1 LTESAFRGSDEDAFL
16 VAAHGKVEGQAVNAD
31 VIGNVRIDDRLESY
45 KTFFDHDWSRR
56 ISDLASG
63 TALEKAV
70 WTLAISWKG
79 AANTHA
85 MPGLMM
91 HSMYNLWQ
99 SFVNGDHAFA
109 PALVTALA
117 DRLPAEMGSSL
128 SNMRRKQLSSVI
140 RHIAEQVKDAT
151 TNAASAFDL
160 KTLWSDFLSPDIQEF
175 HLSLW
180 GSQRL
185 CYGAVYHAYEN
196 FIRQCVGIARKEP
209 DYQALFAQL
218 VRDGKAAFGETVT
231 AYCLEDQ
238 VVTAA
243 RLTRNAL
250 AHNGGRMTDRLRR
263 IPHDLVVE
271 NEEIQIMPPHTR
283 KLFDELKQRALTL
296 TERAVSLGG

>member
-1 LTESAFRGSDEDAFL
+1 L
-16 VAAHGKVEGQAVNAD
+16 EGQAVNSD

-56 ISDLASG
+56 ISDLANG
-63 TALEKAV
+63 RALEKAV
-70 WTLAISWKG
+70 WTLAISWKA

-85 MPGLMM
+85 MPWLMM

-99 SFVNGDHAFA
+99 SFVDGDHAFA

-117 DRLPAEMGSSL
+117 DRLPAEMGNSL
-128 SNMRRKQLSSVI
+128 SNMRRKQLANAV
-140 RHIAEQVKDAT
+140 RDIADQVKDAT
-151 TNAASAFDL
+151 TEAASAFDL
-160 KTLWSDFLSPDIQEF
+160 KTLWSDFLAPDIMEF

-196 FIRQCVGIARKEP
+196 FIRQCVEIARKEP
-209 DYQALFAQL
+209 EYRALFAKL
-218 VRDGKAAFGETVT
+218 VTDGKAAFGNEVI
-231 AYCLEDQ
+231 AKCLEDQ

-250 AHNGGRMTDRLRR
+250 AHNGGRMTEQLSR

-271 NEEIQIMPPHTR
+271 NDEIQIMPLHTKR
-283 KLFDELKQRALTL
+283 LFDELKQRALTL
-296 TERAVSLGG
+296 TETAVGLAG